1 METKGRLFILSG
13 PSGCGKS
20 TVLREVFQ
28 RRDRLYFSVSATT
41 REPRPGERDGIDYY
55 FLTREVFDQMVRDG
69 ELLEHAEYVRN
80 CYGTPA
86 RPIMDKLEEGI
97 DVVLD
102 IDVQGARQV
111 KAKLPEAVS
120 VFISPPS
127 LAELERRLRGRS
139 TESEDKITQ
148 RLQTA
153 AKELSA
159 QSEYDFVI
167 VNDQVDR
174 AADELLS
181 IMANRE
187 SANTSL

>member
-1 METKGRLFILSG
+1 MKTKGRLFILSG

-20 TVLREVFQ
+20 TVLREVF
-28 RRDRLYFSVSATT
+28 RKRDRLYFSVSATT

-55 FLTREVFDQMVRDG
+55 FLTQEVFDQMVRDG
-69 ELLEHAEYVRN
+69 ELLEHAEYVKN

-111 KAKLPEAVS
+111 KAKMPESIS
-120 VFISPPS
+120 VFIAPPS
-127 LAELERRLRGRS
+127 LTELERRLRGRS
-139 TESEDKITQ
+139 TESEEKIAQ

-159 QSEYDFVI
+159 QNEYDFVI
-167 VNDQVDR
+167 VNDQLKR
-174 AADELLS
+174 AASELLS
-181 IMANRE
+181 IMTDRGPV
-187 SANTSL
+187 SPSL